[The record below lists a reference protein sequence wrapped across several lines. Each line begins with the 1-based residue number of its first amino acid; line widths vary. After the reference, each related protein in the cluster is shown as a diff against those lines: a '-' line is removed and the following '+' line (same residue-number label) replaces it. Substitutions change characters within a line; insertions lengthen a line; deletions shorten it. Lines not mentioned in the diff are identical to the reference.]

1 EPVAIG
7 HSDLGMAVL
16 ATAPKPDTTSS
27 DAVKRALLAAKS
39 IVYTDPE
46 SGGIAGGRFARLREG
61 LGIGDEIH
69 KKSRVGTGERHTT
82 YGARGQADIA
92 VQLSSE
98 IHAVAGVQFVP
109 MPAEFRASVT
119 FSAALASTQPNPTR
133 PRPSFTSSLPPVP
146 LR

>member
-1 EPVAIG
+1 YRLHRSEERRHRG
-7 HSDLGMAVL
+7 VL
-16 ATAPKPDTTSS
+16 FA
-27 DAVKRALLAAKS
+27 RMLERL
-39 IVYTDPE
+39 
-46 SGGIAGGRFARLREG
+46 GIA
-61 LGIGDEIH
+61 DEVN
-69 KKSRVGTGERHTT
+69 KKSRLVTGELNAT
-82 YGARGQADIA
+82 YVARGQADIV

-109 MPAEFRASVT
+109 IPAEFRASVT